1 MKMPQYNHFICHFI
15 VIFLYFPI
23 YSYRQDMTFRKKSD
37 DLF

>member
-1 MKMPQYNHFICHFI
+1 MKMTQYNHFICHFYCDFSE
-15 VIFLYFPI
+15 FLI

>member
-1 MKMPQYNHFICHFI
+1 MKMTQYNHFICHFI
-15 VIFLYFPI
+15 VIFLNFLI